1 MCLTISPVQV
11 PGNAAGEVGKL
22 TGECA
27 HGAPGGKTCGERFD
41 GAAVRLLVLHLVF
54 IEMDENNIDEAT
66 FVAAGS
72 VRDEIIVVEVEGA
85 GMEIKMRVV
94 DHDFSAR
101 FRVVELLI
109 VIASGFGDI
118 NVKCLG
124 VSGGENLLSSHCLY
138 PFCLD
143 IMPPG
148 GADE

>member
-1 MCLTISPVQV
+1 MRLKIGSVQV
-11 PGNAAGEVGKL
+11 PGDTVGEIGKL

-27 HGAPGGKTCGERFD
+27 HGAPGGKTFGERFD
-41 GAAVRLLVLHLVF
+41 GAAVRLIVLHLVLV
-54 IEMDENNIDEAT
+54 EMDENNIDEAT
-66 FVAAGS
+66 FVAARS
-72 VRDEIIVVEVEGA
+72 VRDEIIAVEVEGA

-94 DHDFSAR
+94 DHDFCAR
-101 FRVVELLI
+101 FRVVELLT
-109 VIASGFGDI
+109 VIASGFRDI

-148 GADE
+148 GADK